1 MKRILAFRCAAEDVM
16 EKLFTRI
23 GDREDITCYVQ
34 ENAVRE
40 YGSKYPHVKFLS
52 IHENYF
58 NYDSFL
64 KSADIVQE
72 KFDRIYIPSTSR
84 NFNGFDEIFK
94 IVGLMKYRELVLFNC
109 DGWEKSEFHT
119 PGARVRESIQSGIA
133 AFYGR
138 YVDRHFQGRYR
149 KL

>member
-84 NFNGFDEIFK
+84 NFNGFDAGK
-94 IVGLMKYRELVLFNC
+94 AVLVIEPAVSKRFPC
-109 DGWEKSEFHT
+109 
-119 PGARVRESIQSGIA
+119 ESFRNLGSKFVMQIDS
-133 AFYGR
+133 
-138 YVDRHFQGRYR
+138 H
-149 KL
+149 